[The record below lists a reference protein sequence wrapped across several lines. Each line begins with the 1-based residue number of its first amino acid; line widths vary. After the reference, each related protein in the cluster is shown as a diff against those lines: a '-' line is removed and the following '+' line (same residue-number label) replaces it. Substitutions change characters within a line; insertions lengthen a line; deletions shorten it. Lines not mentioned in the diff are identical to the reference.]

1 MFGRILLLLIC
12 LTAIS
17 LFLDF
22 AEQGSQLRRPRDA
35 FMPPP
40 VAETERRPERG
51 GAEREGQ
58 EPLPGPSRRDPVL
71 ELSASD
77 PCAEA
82 CSGTAF
88 AIDRSG
94 NWLTARHVVEG
105 CGRVALQ
112 TGPRQAV
119 RVREVVAHPR
129 ADVALLKARLDAP
142 ALPLTSGPLFR
153 GQDGF
158 HLGFPRGEPG
168 DVHGELMGRVK
179 VRSRHA
185 VEPGILWA
193 EIDRMPRNDL
203 PLGGL
208 SGGPVLTAEGAVV
221 GVAIAA
227 SPRRGR
233 VTSAAPRS
241 LAEVMARAEVSIA
254 EAAPED
260 LREVRIAP
268 SNYARFGDHL
278 RESLSVAKVLCWG
291 EGIERR
297 RRPPL
302 R

>member
-1 MFGRILLLLIC
+1 MFGRILLLLLC

-17 LFLDF
+17 LFMDF
-22 AEQGSQLRRPRDA
+22 AQQDGQLRRPREA
-35 FMPPP
+35 VTPPA
-40 VAETERRPERG
+40 VAEAERRPERD
-51 GAEREGQ
+51 RQ
-58 EPLPGPSRRDPVL
+58 EALPGPSRRDPVL
-71 ELSASD
+71 RLSDSD

-88 AIDRSG
+88 AIDGRG
-94 NWLTARHVVEG
+94 HWLTARHVVEG

-119 RVREVVAHPR
+119 RVQAVVSHPR
-129 ADVALLKARLDAP
+129 ADVALLKARLNAP
-142 ALPLTSGPLFR
+142 ALPLTWGPLYR

-158 HLGFPRGEPG
+158 HLGYPRGEPG
-168 DVHGELMGRVK
+168 DVYGELMGRVK
-179 VRSRHA
+179 VRSRRS

-193 EIDRMPRNDL
+193 EIDRAPRNDL

-208 SGGPVLTAEGAVV
+208 SGGPVLTSEGAVV

-241 LAEVMARAEVSIA
+241 LAEVMAQAEVVVA

-260 LREVRIAP
+260 LDEVKVAP
-268 SNYARFGDHL
+268 SNYAGYGDHL
-278 RESLSVAKVLCWG
+278 RSRLSVAKVLCWG
-291 EGIERR
+291 ERTERR
-297 RRPPL
+297 RRRPL

>member
-1 MFGRILLLLIC
+1 MLRRFLLLLAW
-12 LTAIS
+12 LAVAG
-17 LFLDF
+17 LFMQF
-22 AEQGSQLRRPRDA
+22 AEQDGPRRPAPRPA
-35 FMPPP
+35 AAPPA
-40 VAETERRPERG
+40 VAEAERRP
-51 GAEREGQ
+51 AQ
-58 EPLPGPSRRDPVL
+58 ADQAPLPGPSRRDPVL
-71 ELSASD
+71 KLSDSD
-77 PCAEA
+77 PCARS

-88 AIDRSG
+88 AIDGRG
-94 NWLTARHVVEG
+94 NWLTARHVVQG
-105 CGRVALQ
+105 CGEVALQ

-119 RVREVVAHPR
+119 QVREIVRHPR
-129 ADVALLKARLDAP
+129 ADVALLKTGLNAP
-142 ALPLTSGPLFR
+142 ALPLTSGPLYR

-168 DVHGELMGRVK
+168 DVYGELMGRVK
-179 VRSRHA
+179 VRSRRA

-193 EIDRMPRNDL
+193 EIDRAPRNDL

-208 SGGPVLTAEGAVV
+208 SGGPVLTPAGAVV

-241 LAEVMARAEVSIA
+241 LAEVMARAEVAVA

-260 LREVRIAP
+260 LGEVKVAP
-268 SNYARFGDHL
+268 SNYAGYGDHL
-278 RESLSVAKVLCWG
+278 RARLSVAKVLCWS
-291 EGIERR
+291 EGTERR

>member
-17 LFLDF
+17 LFMEF
-22 AEQGSQLRRPRDA
+22 AEQGSQLRPPRETLT
-35 FMPPP
+35 PPA
-40 VAETERRPERG
+40 VAEAERRPQRAGE
-51 GAEREGQ
+51 A
-58 EPLPGPSRRDPVL
+58 PLPGPSRRDPVL
-71 ELSASD
+71 KLSDSD

-88 AIDRSG
+88 AIDGRG
-94 NWLTARHVVEG
+94 NWLTARHVVKG
-105 CGRVALQ
+105 CRQVALQ

-119 RVREVVAHPR
+119 RVAEIVPHPR
-129 ADVALLKARLDAP
+129 ADVALLKTGLNAP

-168 DVHGELMGRVK
+168 DVYGELMGRVK
-179 VRSRHA
+179 VRSRRA

-193 EIDRMPRNDL
+193 EIDRAPRNDL

-208 SGGPVLTAEGAVV
+208 SGGPVLTPEGAVV

-241 LAEVMARAEVSIA
+241 LAEVMARAEVAVA
-254 EAAPED
+254 EAAPEE
-260 LREVRIAP
+260 LGEIKIAP
-268 SNYARFGDHL
+268 SNYAGYGDHL
-278 RESLSVAKVLCWG
+278 RETLSVAKVLCWG
-291 EGIERR
+291 EGTERR